1 MSMHLPPLFITTA
14 LYTAIV
20 AFFVPSRRTA
30 VDGAITPDTGDSFER
45 NKTMAIQ
52 PTIDACVGE
61 LMRHAIK
68 RFQVHDQRGAKWTD
82 AGDRDEDQQNR

>member
-1 MSMHLPPLFITTA
+1 MPMHLPPLFITTA
-14 LYTAIV
+14 PYPAIV
-20 AFFVPSRRTA
+20 AFSFHLVARQWMGRLPL
-30 VDGAITPDTGDSFER
+30 TPEPFER
-45 NKTMAIQ
+45 NKTMDIQ

-61 LMRHAIK
+61 LTRHAIK